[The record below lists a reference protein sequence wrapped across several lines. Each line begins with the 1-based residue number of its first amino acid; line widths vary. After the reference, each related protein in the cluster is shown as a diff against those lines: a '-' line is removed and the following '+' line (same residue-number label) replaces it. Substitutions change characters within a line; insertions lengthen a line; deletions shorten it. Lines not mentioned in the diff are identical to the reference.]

1 MPRLKIQ
8 NFGPIKTGYTQGD
21 GFFDIPKV
29 TVFIGSQ
36 GSGKSTIAKL
46 ISTFMWMEKVLV
58 RGNYTKDIFTVDDF
72 RDERL
77 PYHRLEGYLRPDTE
91 LEYVGEAYTISF
103 KNNEIN
109 IQEHKDS
116 DYSLPHIIYI
126 PSERNIIPVASNAGK
141 LKDIPGALIDFISE
155 YTRALNKL
163 QEPIRLPISD
173 VFVEYNK
180 SKNAVLIKGND
191 YDIKLQD
198 TASGFQS
205 MVPLYLVSWYLYK
218 SITSK
223 KNGESYSSEEKIRL
237 DELSEKILSNPE
249 LTDELKSIALSKL
262 GKRYKK
268 TSFISIIEEPEQN
281 LFPESQCKL
290 LYELLEFSNAATQN
304 NELSLNKLIL
314 TTHSPYLIGFLN
326 MVIQASYL
334 KTKIEASEN
343 KSSSLLEK
351 LYNIVPD
358 KSLIDISNVAI
369 YQLGNIDDKNGCI
382 SKLSTDSGILSDN
395 NYLNSILIDGNRKF
409 DALLEIEEDIES

>member
-21 GFFDIPKV
+21 GFFEIPKV

-36 GSGKSTIAKL
+36 GSGKSTVAKL
-46 ISTFMWMEKVLV
+46 ISTFTWMEKVLV
-58 RGNYTKDIFTVDDF
+58 RGNYTKNIFTADDF

-77 PYHRLEGYLRPDTE
+77 PYHRIESYLRPDTE
-91 LEYVGEAYTISF
+91 IEYVGEAYTISF
-103 KNNEIN
+103 KNDEIR
-109 IQEHKDS
+109 IQEHKDG
-116 DYSLPHIIYI
+116 DYSLPYIIYM
-126 PSERNIIPVASNAGK
+126 PSERNIIPVVSNAGK

-173 VFVEYNK
+173 VFVGYNK
-180 SKNAVLIKGND
+180 SKNAVFIKGNG

-205 MVPLYLVSWYLYK
+205 MVPLYLVSWYLYR

-223 KNGESYSSEEKIRL
+223 KNGESYSSEEKMRL

-281 LFPESQCKL
+281 LFPESQGKL
-290 LYELLEFSNAATQN
+290 LYELLAFINAATPN
-304 NELSLNKLIL
+304 NESSLNKLIL

-334 KTKIEASEN
+334 KGKIEASN
-343 KSSSLLEK
+343 TKSSPLEK
-351 LYNIVPD
+351 LYAIVPE
-358 KSLIDISNVAI
+358 KSLTGISDVVI
-369 YQLGNIDDKNGCI
+369 YQLDDKSGGI
-382 SKLSTDSGILSDN
+382 SKLSTDSGIPSDD
-395 NYLNSILIDGNRKF
+395 NYLNNILKDGNRQF